1 MSRIIKELIVGFNS
15 TPPSPHPFVTL
26 QLHSGTLLALTEVL
40 TQVDSVLPQLAEF
53 ITRFNDLIISNDIN
67 VITEVDG
74 TLAIDAPATMSD
86 GEISNIRRRIQV
98 LDNLIADRTN
108 RATELLEKGSL
119 IDNQLK
125 IQNPNHSSQIL
136 NKVREFEILRL
147 NYKHHS

>member
-1 MSRIIKELIVGFNS
+1 MSGIIKKLIVGFNT
-15 TPPSPHPFVTL
+15 TPPSPYPFVTL

-40 TQVDSVLPQLAEF
+40 TQIDLVLPQLAEF
-53 ITRFNDLIISNDIN
+53 ITRFNDLIVSNDIN

-86 GEISNIRRRIQV
+86 SEISNIRKRIQV
-98 LDNLIADRTN
+98 LDKLIENRTS

-136 NKVREFEILRL
+136 NKVREYEILRS
-147 NYKHHS
+147 NYRHHI